1 VSRGWWWTAAL
12 LAGCASSYQE
22 YPVRTESEPFTARD
36 ARLPHRA
43 PPVAEEVTTNRIA
56 RARSEP
62 RNWLTYHGAYD
73 AQRFSSL
80 RGIDTGNVARLR
92 PAWTF
97 QHPIVTLVASLAT
110 YGFEATPLV
119 VDGVMY
125 VSGFDGYVWAL
136 DAATG
141 RVLWQYQHSSP
152 IDVAL
157 CCGNVNRGVA
167 VAGGKVYLATLNA
180 HLVALDARTG
190 TKVWEQVF
198 GDIRAGESATI
209 APLVVKDLVVVGA
222 SGAEYGVRGHLDAF
236 DARSGAR
243 RWRRYTVPGPGQP
256 GAESWPK
263 GEAWATGGGAVW
275 ITGSYDPEL
284 DLMYWGTGNPGPVFH
299 GEARPGGN
307 LFTNSVIAVDPDDG
321 AIRWHYQFTPHD
333 VWDYDGVNEML
344 LFERDG
350 RRLLAHFDKNGHLFV
365 LDRSDG
371 SLVHAT
377 PFAAV
382 TWGRIDRT
390 TGRVTV
396 LRTPTPEGTDI
407 CPGPAGAKEWSH
419 AAFSPETGLLY
430 VPIVEACATFY
441 ADTAR
446 FREGMPYLAGRARPD
461 DRPGGLVVALG
472 APDGRIAA
480 RDGRWARVRRGA
492 DGRAA
497 RVRCP
502 GWPAALAVSDGQR
515 HPWQPDDLQRERHA
529 VRRRALRVGRLAQ
542 GVRARAAGRV
552 ARERAVRVR
561 AARIVRQWVD
571 HSSHRPSRTTNS
583 FDSRTRPGTSQ
594 PITAGQVPTL

>member
-1 VSRGWWWTAAL
+1 MSRLWCWGTAVL
-12 LAGCASSYQE
+12 LAGCASGYQE
-22 YPVRTESEPFTARD
+22 YPVRTESMPFTARD

-43 PPVAEEVTTNRIA
+43 PPVAAGVTADRIA

-62 RNWLTYHGAYD
+62 HNWLTYHGAYD
-73 AQRFSSL
+73 AQRFSPL
-80 RGIDTGNVARLR
+80 TGIDTSNVSRLR

-97 QHPIVTLVASLAT
+97 QHPIISLVASLAT

-141 RVLWQYQHSSP
+141 ALLWQYQHSTP
-152 IDVAL
+152 VDVAL

-167 VAGGKVYLATLNA
+167 VAGGKVYVATLNA
-180 HLVALDARTG
+180 HMVALDARTG

-236 DARSGAR
+236 DAATGAR
-243 RWRRYTVPGPGQP
+243 RWRRYTVPRPGEP
-256 GAESWPK
+256 GAHTWPD

-275 ITGSYDPEL
+275 ITGSYDPDL
-284 DLMYWGTGNPGPVFH
+284 DLMYWGTGNPGPVFR
-299 GEARPGGN
+299 GTGRPGRN

-333 VWDYDGVNEML
+333 VWDYDGVNEMI

-377 PFAAV
+377 PFAPV

-390 TGRVTV
+390 TGEVAV
-396 LRTPTPEGTDI
+396 LRTPSAEGTEI

-419 AAFSPETGLLY
+419 AAFSPQTGLLY
-430 VPIVEACATFY
+430 VPVVETCATFY
-441 ADTAR
+441 ADSVG
-446 FREGMPYLAGRARPD
+446 FREGMPYLNGRAD
-461 DRPGGLVVALG
+461 VAG
-472 APDGRIAA
+472 HEQRGRIAA
-480 RDGRWARVRRGA
+480 LDPMTGREVWSWRSEHPMVGSLLVTGGGLLFAGAPTGELLAFGARDGRLLWRYQTGSGIHGSPMAYGVNGTEYVAVPSGWGGWLKGFAPELLGASRGS
-492 DGRAA
+492 
-497 RVRCP
+497 
-502 GWPAALAVSDGQR
+502 ALFAFS
-515 HPWQPDDLQRERHA
+515 LSLIE
-529 VRRRALRVGRLAQ
+529 
-542 GVRARAAGRV
+542 
-552 ARERAVRVR
+552 E
-561 AARIVRQWVD
+561 
-571 HSSHRPSRTTNS
+571 
-583 FDSRTRPGTSQ
+583 
-594 PITAGQVPTL
+594 